1 MNRLSEAGKSGG
13 QSSRNLNRS
22 ATLAVAVSLV
32 LFVVAVVPAE
42 FGADPTGLGQTLG
55 LKAMG
60 EIKRELNA
68 ISSDVDAVS
77 DLQISVT
84 PTGGTRIM
92 LVLEPYRGRE
102 VKAWMSK
109 GAAMHFD
116 WSSNGD
122 AVEYDFHGDTGDAE
136 NLVVTSYEKGVRT
149 TRSGSL
155 VAGFNGRHGW
165 YWHNLKSKPLI
176 ITVTVEGDFE
186 KISPI

>member
-1 MNRLSEAGKSGG
+1 MNRLSEAGKTGG
-13 QSSRNLNRS
+13 QSPHNLNRS
-22 ATLAVAVSLV
+22 ATLAVAVGLV
-32 LFVVAVVPAE
+32 LFVVAVLPAE
-42 FGADPTGLGQTLG
+42 FGADPTGLGQKLG

-77 DLQISVT
+77 DHQISVT

-109 GAAMHFD
+109 GSTIQFD

-122 AVEYDFHGDTGDAE
+122 AVEYDFHGDTADAE
-136 NLVVTSYEKGVRT
+136 NLAVTSYEKGVRT

-176 ITVTVEGDFE
+176 ITVTVEGEFYKLE
-186 KISPI
+186 PI